1 MNPVIKP
8 RKNFTGITVPKKTTS
23 CSLFR
28 SQRFVEQ
35 PEEDMCHTDL
45 YAYIKV
51 FGTEDQRRR
60 LVLLKSKVRRKHLL
74 LLYREVRGNNRP
86 GGGGINNN
94 NNRPGGGGINNNNN
108 RPGGGGGNNPG
119 GGGAGGG
126 AGGGGGGKSP
136 RGGGRGVLD
145 DYFTS
150 DSYMLSRTAYDLS
163 KDPNYRNKLAKILPG
178 MDPARRN
185 TLMFQFGR
193 LMESRIEYGTL
204 EDYERGMNPV
214 LGDPPD
220 YSASDTRKILKQLFR
235 PVL

>member
-8 RKNFTGITVPKKTTS
+8 RKNFTGLTVPKKTTS

-60 LVLLKSKVRRKHLL
+60 LVLLKSKVRRTHLL
-74 LLYREVRGNNRP
+74 PLYREVRDNNGPR
-86 GGGGINNN
+86 GGGN
-94 NNRPGGGGINNNNN
+94 NNNNN

-119 GGGAGGG
+119 NNPRGGGAINPRGGG
-126 AGGGGGGKSP
+126 AGKSP
-136 RGGGRGVLD
+136 RGGGKGVLD

-193 LMESRIEYGTL
+193 LVESRIEYGTL
-204 EDYERGMNPV
+204 EDYERGMKPV

>member
-1 MNPVIKP
+1 MNRAPVVIIKP

-28 SQRFVEQ
+28 SQRFEAQ

-60 LVLLKSKVRRKHLL
+60 LVLLKSKVRRTHLL
-74 LLYREVRGNNRP
+74 PLYREVRDNNGPR
-86 GGGGINNN
+86 GGGN
-94 NNRPGGGGINNNNN
+94 NNNNN

-119 GGGAGGG
+119 GGAGNGRR
-126 AGGGGGGKSP
+126 GGGGNGP

-150 DSYMLSRTAYDLS
+150 DSYMLSRTAYALS

-204 EDYERGMNPV
+204 EDYERGMKPV

>member
-51 FGTEDQRRR
+51 FGTDDQRRR

-74 LLYREVRGNNRP
+74 LLYREVRDNNGPR
-86 GGGGINNN
+86 GGG
-94 NNRPGGGGINNNNN
+94 NNNN

-119 GGGAGGG
+119 NNPRGGGAINPRGGGAGNGPRGGAGGG
-126 AGGGGGGKSP
+126 KIP
-136 RGGGRGVLD
+136 RGGKGVLD

-150 DSYMLSRTAYDLS
+150 DSYMFSRAVYALS
-163 KDPNYRNKLAKILPG
+163 KDPNYKNELLKILPG
-178 MDPARRN
+178 MDPATRK
-185 TLMFQFGR
+185 TLVFQLGR
-193 LMESRIEYGTL
+193 IVESREEYGTST
-204 EDYERGMNPV
+204 EFDAVFE
-214 LGDPPD
+214 DPPT
-220 YSASDTRKILKQLFR
+220 YSASGTRRLLEDFFR